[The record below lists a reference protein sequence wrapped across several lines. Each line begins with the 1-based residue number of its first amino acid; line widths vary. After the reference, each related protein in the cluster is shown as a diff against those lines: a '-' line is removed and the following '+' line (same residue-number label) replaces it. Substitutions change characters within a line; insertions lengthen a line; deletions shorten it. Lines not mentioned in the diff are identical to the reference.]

1 MKTRFIYKETIDST
15 NDEIRRRAEAGEEE
29 GLVISAGEQTKGKGR
44 SGHSWSS
51 PKHNSIATSILLR
64 PDMEVEAVSQI
75 TIVAAMAVSRAIE
88 KLYSLETN
96 IKWPNDVVISGKKI
110 CGILTEMMPQNNRS
124 KYVIVGI
131 GINVHDEFFPKEI
144 AEIATSIDIE
154 LGGRG
159 RGSRSEL
166 TQALWAEFG
175 KLYEIFLQTQNLE
188 GLKEEYNKK
197 LINIEKTVHVMSP
210 QGDYDAISKGI
221 DGNGRLLVSREGKM
235 ERIDSG
241 EVHIRGLY
249 GYV

>member
-15 NDEIRRRAEAGEEE
+15 NDELRRRAEAGEEE

-88 KLYSLETN
+88 KLYGLETS

-124 KYVIVGI
+124 
-131 GINVHDEFFPKEI
+131 
-144 AEIATSIDIE
+144 
-154 LGGRG
+154 
-159 RGSRSEL
+159 
-166 TQALWAEFG
+166 
-175 KLYEIFLQTQNLE
+175 
-188 GLKEEYNKK
+188 
-197 LINIEKTVHVMSP
+197 
-210 QGDYDAISKGI
+210 
-221 DGNGRLLVSREGKM
+221 
-235 ERIDSG
+235 
-241 EVHIRGLY
+241 
-249 GYV
+249 

>member
-1 MKTRFIYKETIDST
+1 LNY
-15 NDEIRRRAEAGEEE
+15 
-29 GLVISAGEQTKGKGR
+29 
-44 SGHSWSS
+44 
-51 PKHNSIATSILLR
+51 
-64 PDMEVEAVSQI
+64 
-75 TIVAAMAVSRAIE
+75 
-88 KLYSLETN
+88 
-96 IKWPNDVVISGKKI
+96 
-110 CGILTEMMPQNNRS
+110 
-124 KYVIVGI
+124 
-131 GINVHDEFFPKEI
+131 FFPKEI

-166 TQALWAEFG
+166 TKALWAEFG
-175 KLYEIFLQTQNLE
+175 KMYEIFLQTQNLE